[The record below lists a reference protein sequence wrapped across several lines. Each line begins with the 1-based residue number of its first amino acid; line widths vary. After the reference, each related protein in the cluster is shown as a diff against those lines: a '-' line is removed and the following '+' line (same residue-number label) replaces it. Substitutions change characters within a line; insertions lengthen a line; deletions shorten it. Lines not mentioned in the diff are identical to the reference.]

1 MVTNE
6 YAGVCM
12 WHDTEYRSSSFIF
25 IKSFAQETLTEKE
38 IKYLDIYI
46 IRMIIVDD
54 IMKTGSP

>member
-1 MVTNE
+1 MLV
-6 YAGVCM
+6 YVCGIIQ
-12 WHDTEYRSSSFIF
+12 EYRSSSFIF